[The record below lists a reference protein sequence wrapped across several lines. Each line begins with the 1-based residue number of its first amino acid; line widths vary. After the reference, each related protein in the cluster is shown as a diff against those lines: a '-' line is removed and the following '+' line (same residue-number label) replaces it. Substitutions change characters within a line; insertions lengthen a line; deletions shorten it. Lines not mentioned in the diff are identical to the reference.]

1 VDTGLTRGSTVGG
14 TFGTAV
20 SAAVVDALG
29 AAGAAIGRTFGTT
42 VGATVMDSGL
52 TRSTAVRGTF
62 RTAVGTAIVD
72 TGLTRSTAVR
82 GTFGSTVSTAV
93 VDTGLACGAAVGRAL
108 VLVGIEVGLCHDSS
122 LMSLALGGTRVMSRV
137 VCGSAS
143 SPVERAAMLTGYL

>member
-1 VDTGLTRGSTVGG
+1 MDTGLTRSATVGRSL
-14 TFGTAV
+14 GTAV
-20 SAAVVDALG
+20 STAVVDTLG

-62 RTAVGTAIVD
+62 RTAVGTA
-72 TGLTRSTAVR
+72 
-82 GTFGSTVSTAV
+82 V
-93 VDTGLACGAAVGRAL
+93 VDTGLARSAAVRGTFRTTVSTAVMDTGLTCGTAVGRAL

-122 LMSLALGGTRVMSRV
+122 LMSLALGGTRVISRV